1 MKTFVKIIMV
11 VLFSGFVYGDIQAQK
26 KKVTKKSTSSKRTEV
41 KFTPREF
48 ATPDSEFVVTDVPDS
63 AFAYSSIKN
72 LTQANG
78 ITIAYADGTFRPNEP
93 LRRGDFI

>member
-26 KKVTKKSTSSKRTEV
+26 KKVTKKSSSKTSAV

-48 ATPDSEFVVTDVPDS
+48 ATPDSAFVVTDVPDS
-63 AFAYSSIKN
+63 SSAY
-72 LTQANG
+72 
-78 ITIAYADGTFRPNEP
+78 
-93 LRRGDFI
+93 